1 MEKIMEVNNIDNIN
15 SVKPAKALKTE
26 LTVSE
31 GIKVEITFGEITKI
45 EVIVGKG
52 SEENPFR
59 RAIIYYNKE
68 GYFTAGI
75 NTIWPI
81 EE

>member
-1 MEKIMEVNNIDNIN
+1 MEVNNSDNIN

-31 GIKVEITFGEITKI
+31 GIKVEITFGEIIKI
-45 EVIVGKG
+45 EVIIGKG